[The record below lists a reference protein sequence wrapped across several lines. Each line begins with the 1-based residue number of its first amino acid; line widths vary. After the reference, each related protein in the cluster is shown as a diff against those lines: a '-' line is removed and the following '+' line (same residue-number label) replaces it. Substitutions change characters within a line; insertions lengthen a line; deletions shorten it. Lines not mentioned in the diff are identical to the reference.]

1 MAALPD
7 KFIHQPWKCPAGVL
21 KRNKVE
27 LGVTYPN
34 RCIINL
40 EAERSR
46 SLEDVVEVRRK
57 YGGDYLDRQH
67 GRDLLH
73 IPSTLL
79 GLKPGKEKEMLL
91 VPLITRREFIY
102 KTGRPESEDN
112 PYDPVLKGYV
122 TRERD
127 EEVARLGRLDFTAS
141 TVKEVTARKE
151 RTDQRDGL
159 RGSFGGAGRSRRF
172 EHFRN

>member
-1 MAALPD
+1 MASLPD
-7 KFIHQPWKCPAGVL
+7 KFIHQPWKCPSGIL

-40 EAERSR
+40 EAERVR

-57 YGGDYLDRQH
+57 FGGGYLDPRY
-67 GRDLLH
+67 GRDQLPV
-73 IPSTLL
+73 PSTLL
-79 GLKPGKEKEMLL
+79 GLKSERDMVL
-91 VPLITRREFIY
+91 VPLITRKEFIY

-122 TRERD
+122 SRERD
-127 EEVARLGRLDFTAS
+127 EEVDRLARVDFTAS
-141 TVKEVTARKE
+141 TMKEVTARKE
-151 RTDQRDGL
+151 RSDQRNGL
-159 RGSFGGAGRSRRF
+159 TGSFGGRGRGRRF
-172 EHFRN
+172 RN